1 MIWSDWN
8 KADKTLL
15 LALVVF
21 FFSLCVHLQYPHSV
35 VADGMLFCAEA
46 ALVGGI
52 ADWFAVTA
60 LFRKPLGFPYHTAIL
75 PNRRQAFIDA
85 SVTMVQKEFFSR
97 RKIFG
102 HLDRLKLL
110 PLLMGWLGQPETEA
124 RLTGR
129 LVCYG
134 QNFLLEQDVAT
145 QSASLAEKIRGTL
158 LRLEPEGFVRLVV
171 RWLRQTGR
179 DKDGLAKLAAYG
191 QQLAGQDS
199 TRQALLHLL
208 EEYGKAQTRNPLA
221 ALLASFAQAVDLVNY
236 EEAAALIQRQ
246 LQSMLTELET
256 RDSALQ
262 QEMLELFYEQAAG
275 LAHDPAT
282 HELLTVL
289 RDSLI
294 HQLPLERAIGE
305 TLQQVK
311 DYLLAEDRAVEPEA
325 VSEAAGLLQSRL
337 EQIVQQEYQRT
348 LQLVAADETLQNCI
362 GDFLYDVIARSALH
376 AQTLVGV
383 IVTKVLSR
391 LTDEQLNH
399 LVYDKVEPDFLWIRM
414 NGSIV
419 GSGIGL
425 LLFILLQ
432 IAH

>member
-60 LFRKPLGFPYHTAIL
+60 LFRKTLGFPYHTAIL

-110 PLLMGWLGQPETEA
+110 PLLLGWLGQPETKT
-124 RLTGR
+124 RLTGQ
-129 LVCYG
+129 LVRYG
-134 QNFLLEQDVAT
+134 QDFLLQQDAEK
-145 QSASLAEKIRGTL
+145 QSAALAGKIREIL
-158 LRLEPEGFVRLVV
+158 LRLEPEGFVRLGV
-171 RWLRQTGR
+171 RWLRQTER
-179 DKDGLAKLAAYG
+179 DKDVVEKLAAYG
-191 QQLAGQDS
+191 QQLAGQES
-199 TRQALLHLL
+199 ARQNIQRML
-208 EEYGKAQTRNPLA
+208 EEYGKTQTRNPLA
-221 ALLASFAQAVDLVNY
+221 AFLANFAQAVDLVNY
-236 EEAAALIQRQ
+236 EEAAMLIQQQ
-246 LQSMLTELET
+246 LQDTLTKLGT

-262 QEMLELFYEQAAG
+262 QEMLDLFYEQAAG
-275 LAHDPAT
+275 LADDSST

-294 HQLPLERAIGE
+294 HQLPLERAIGN

-311 DYLLAEDRAVEPEA
+311 AYLLTEDHGDEPEA
-325 VSEAAGLLQSRL
+325 VSKAAGLLQSRL
-337 EQIVQQEYQRT
+337 EQIVQQEYQRI
-348 LQLVAADETLQNCI
+348 LQLINADEKLQSCI

-425 LLFILLQ
+425 LLFVLLQ
-432 IAH
+432 VTR